1 MQETLKPERLASLEA
16 KHICQVL
23 QAATM
28 LDYRHLGNLRFLLRA
43 VYKKHRENRVD
54 PIELQEL
61 LISCSRK
68 PALIQYTEL

>member
-1 MQETLKPERLASLEA
+1 MEP

-28 LDYRHLGNLRFLLRA
+28 LDYKYMGDVHALLRA
-43 VYKKHRENRVD
+43 VREKRRDTKMD
-54 PIELQEL
+54 PIELQEV

-68 PALIQYTEL
+68 VQLIRCVDL